1 MTYSNDPM
9 VVATVL
15 SYGVVL
21 RFALTE
27 FVKLR
32 STLLLSMSWIG
43 LYPRHITELNIKKFD
58 LY

>member
-1 MTYSNDPM
+1 M